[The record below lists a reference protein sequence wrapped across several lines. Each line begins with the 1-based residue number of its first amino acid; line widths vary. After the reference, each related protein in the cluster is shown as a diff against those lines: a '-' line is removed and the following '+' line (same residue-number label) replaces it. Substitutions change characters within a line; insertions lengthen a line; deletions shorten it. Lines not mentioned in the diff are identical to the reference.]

1 MLDVDFGT
9 YPFVTSS
16 NTITAGVCTGLGV
29 PPSSI
34 REVIGIAKAYCT
46 RVGSGPF
53 PSELMNATGEQLRRA
68 GNEFGSTTGRP
79 RRCGWLDLLQL
90 QYAVMIN
97 GVTGICLTKIDVLND
112 FEQVCLVDKYQLSNG
127 ERSDVLPYSL
137 EEVTSVQNRTF
148 EGWKQSLSGLKTY
161 AELPHSAQELIR
173 AIELHSR
180 CPINYVSTGP
190 GREDLLIREATL

>member
-1 MLDVDFGT
+1 
-9 YPFVTSS
+9 
-16 NTITAGVCTGLGV
+16 
-29 PPSSI
+29 
-34 REVIGIAKAYCT
+34 
-46 RVGSGPF
+46 
-53 PSELMNATGEQLRRA
+53 
-68 GNEFGSTTGRP
+68 
-79 RRCGWLDLLQL
+79 
-90 QYAVMIN
+90 MIN

-127 ERSDVLPYSL
+127 ELSEALPYSL
-137 EEVTSVQNRTF
+137 EEVSSVEYSPF
-148 EGWKQSLSGLKTY
+148 EGWKQSLSGFKTY